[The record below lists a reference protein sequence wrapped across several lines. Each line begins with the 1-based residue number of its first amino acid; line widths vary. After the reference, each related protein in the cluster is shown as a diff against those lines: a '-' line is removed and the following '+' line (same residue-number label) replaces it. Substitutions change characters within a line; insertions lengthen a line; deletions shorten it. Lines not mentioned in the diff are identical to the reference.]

1 MEDHISSL
9 PGRPNNFSKGS
20 VLPIIASQVSK
31 KKKLRDKKL
40 LDFLKHNNMVLR
52 SLIFIVRGEN

>member
-9 PGRPNNFSKGS
+9 PGGPNNFAKGS

-31 KKKLRDKKL
+31 KKKNSMTK
-40 LDFLKHNNMVLR
+40 NY
-52 SLIFIVRGEN
+52 